1 MKINTIK
8 MMKKLLIPFFLLL
21 VSSVHAQLNNSWI
34 DYTKTYY
41 KFKVGKDT
49 LCRIPQAT
57 LSAAGLGT
65 ADAAQFQLWRNGQQ
79 VRIYTTVS
87 SGQFGA
93 GDYIEFWGE
102 MNDGK
107 PDNTLYRNSTFQV
120 ADRYSLETDTAA
132 YFLTLNPAAGNL
144 RYTSAV
150 NNSPSAATPDPYF
163 MRKIDMYYRNQI
175 NRGRAEILVEY
186 VYSASYDIGEGWAS
200 YDVAPLFDFSQ
211 EVFNMNVYAA
221 GPPNSF
227 SLRVGAAG
235 NAPNA
240 RNLVIKMFNDTLYN
254 SPMPFF
260 GTATVNLPN
269 LPLTLFQ
276 NTSYAP
282 FYVSNNSSVPN
293 DRLVVTNIGLTYPA
307 TFNFNNQKDF
317 YFELAPAAS
326 GNYLVIDNVN
336 YGTIAPVLYDMTS
349 GSRYIGDITS
359 TPGKVKFVLPA
370 SAEPVRK
377 CMLMNQEPANVN
389 VIGSLNTRNF
399 INYANTAAQGDYIIV
414 SHPSLFDDGNGN
426 NYVDQYRQYRSSVA
440 GGSYD
445 AKVFDI
451 NELTDQFGFG
461 IKGHPTAIRDFMRYA
476 SQQFAVKP
484 KYILL
489 IGRGMNYMEQQAHE
503 GDPIADKL
511 NLIPTFG
518 WPASDVLMVSEPG
531 TVLPIAPIGRLGV
544 VNTTEISNYLDKVKQ
559 YEQVQ
564 QTPGSTIASKGWM
577 KSYIHVAGG
586 KDSAENA
593 EFKEY
598 MRYYKEI
605 AEDTLMGAHVETF
618 TKTSTGAVQQANS
631 QRIEQL
637 FDEGIGFIGYFGHSS
652 ASTFEFNLSDPQI
665 YTNAGKYPFFNVSGC
680 SAGNFFIY
688 DPLRLT
694 GNLSLS
700 EKYVLANQRGSI
712 GFLADTHFG
721 IPPFLNFYNLDLYT
735 NFSKDMYGNTV
746 GNQVKQVIQSL
757 GGQNPNV
764 DYYTR
769 IHLEEVTLQG
779 DPAISINSFKKPD
792 YDIEDQQVKISPN
805 IISVADNG
813 FNVNIKMNNLGK
825 AVNDSIWI
833 SVKRKLPDGSIHVL
847 VDSLIPSIRYE
858 DSLNLTNIPI
868 NPVTDKGL
876 NQLIIT
882 LDYTNRVD
890 ELFETNNTLT
900 KDFYVFEDELRPTYP
915 YNFSIIN
922 QQNITFA
929 ASTANP
935 LSGQRQ
941 YVMEVDTTELFNSS
955 FKKSYNKS
963 GVGGI
968 VEFTPTNLNFT
979 DSTVYYWRVS
989 IVPLGTA
996 DYIWNSFS
1004 FIYLPNSSTGFNQSH
1019 YYQHLKDNYTNIV
1032 LGTDRKFSFQILP
1045 RILTIRTGLYP
1056 YFDYDKINVNL
1067 DFDQVELYGCVY
1079 NSLQFY
1085 VFDTTTLK
1093 PWDNRNTVFN
1103 GSTPTAG
1110 MYGSYPVCQNSAL
1123 TDTTRRFFE
1132 YPYSNPMYRKNAMD
1146 FIDAIPNGMY
1156 VAITNIGNTLATPDF
1171 IDKWKD
1177 DTLTLGSGN
1186 SLYHKL
1192 KSIGFTQID
1201 SFYHHLPFLYFFKKG
1216 SSTFAPTTVIGP
1228 KDSSYI
1234 DQSFPLNTTYSSGS
1248 IESPVYGPAQRWTAL
1263 HWRGSTLDAGPLTD
1277 TTSVQVWGIK
1287 LDGTTDLLAT
1297 VAPSQDTSLAFINA
1311 TVYPNIK
1318 LKMLNTDVVNAT
1330 PYQLRYLR
1338 VNADYVPEGAVAS
1351 NVLYKFKDS
1360 VEQGDKIDFALAFKN
1375 ISQTK
1380 FDSMMKIKL
1389 TITDKNNLTTA
1400 ITIPKG
1406 KILIA
1411 GDTLSIG
1418 YTIDTRNFP
1427 GNNTLFVEFNPNN
1440 DQIEQYH
1447 FNNVLYKGFYVKE
1460 DKYNPLLD
1468 VTFDGVH
1475 ILNKDIVSSKPGI
1488 LARLKDESHFLELK
1502 DTSLIKVQVRF
1513 PDQSLHNY
1521 IFGDSMHFIPANLS
1535 SGENTASIDFRPYF
1549 PDDGEYELI
1558 VTGKDVMGNKAG
1570 ALDYHIIFN
1579 VINKPSISNLLNYPN
1594 PFTTST
1600 AFVFT
1605 VTGSEVPQNIR
1616 IQVLT
1621 ITGKI
1626 VREITKDE
1634 LGPIHIGNNITEFKW
1649 DGTDMYGAKLANGVY
1664 IYRVLTNLNGKR
1676 LDKFDGRN
1684 ANGDV
1689 INSGVSGTDKYFNKG
1704 YGKMYLM
1711 R

>member
-1 MKINTIK
+1 MKR
-8 MMKKLLIPFFLLL
+8 LLVPFFLLL
-21 VSSVHAQLNNSWI
+21 VSSVNAQLNNSWI
-34 DYTKTYY
+34 NYSKPYY
-41 KFKVGKDT
+41 KFQVGKDT
-49 LCRIPQAT
+49 LCRIPQST
-57 LSAAGLGT
+57 LSAAGLG
-65 ADAAQFQLWRNGQQ
+65 ASNVSNFQLWRNGKEI
-79 VRIYTTVS
+79 RIYTSVA
-87 SGQFGA
+87 SGSLGV

-107 PDNTLYRNSTFQV
+107 PDNTLYRNASFQV
-120 ADRYSLETDTAA
+120 ADKYSLETDTAS
-132 YFLTLNPAAGNL
+132 YFLTLNPAGGNL
-144 RYTSAV
+144 RYTGAA
-150 NNSPSAATPDPYF
+150 NPSPGAATPDPYF
-163 MRKIDMYYRNQI
+163 MRKVDLYYRNQI

-186 VYSASYDIGEGWAS
+186 VYSSSYDIGEGWAS
-200 YDVAPLFDFSQ
+200 FDVAPLYDFTQ
-211 EVFNMNVYAA
+211 EIFNLNVYAA
-221 GPPNSF
+221 GPPNSV
-227 SLRVGAAG
+227 SVRVGAAG

-240 RNLVIKMFNDTLYN
+240 RNVVVKLFNDTVYN

-260 GTATVNLPN
+260 GTASINLTN

-276 NTSYAP
+276 NSSYIP
-282 FYVSNNSSVPN
+282 IYVSNSSPVLN

-307 TFNFNNQKDF
+307 TFKFNNQKNF
-317 YFELAPAAS
+317 YFELAAS
-326 GNYLVIDNVN
+326 ATGNYLAIDDVN
-336 YGTIAPVLYDMTS
+336 YGTVAPVLYDMTT
-349 GSRYIGDITS
+349 GLRYIGDIAS

-370 SAEPVRK
+370 SSEPVRK
-377 CMLMNQEPANVN
+377 FMLLNQEPANVN
-389 VIGSLNTRNF
+389 IIGAITTRNF
-399 INYANTAAQGDYIIV
+399 IDFSNTAAQGDYVII
-414 SHPSLFDDGNGN
+414 SHPALYNDGNGN
-426 NYVDQYRQYRSSVA
+426 NYVDQYKQYRSSSA
-440 GGSYD
+440 GGSYN
-445 AKVFDI
+445 AKVYDI
-451 NELTDQFGFG
+451 TELTDQFGFG
-461 IKGHPTAIRDFMRYA
+461 IKGHPTAVRDFMRFT

-484 KYILL
+484 KYVLL
-489 IGRGMNYMEQQAHE
+489 IGRGMNYMEQKAHE
-503 GDPIADKL
+503 TSALSDKL
-511 NLIPTFG
+511 NYIPTFG
-518 WPASDVLMVSEPG
+518 WPASDMLLVSEPG
-531 TVLPIAPIGRLGV
+531 TVLPIAPVGRLGV

-564 QTPGSTIASKGWM
+564 QTPGSTIESKAWM
-577 KSYIHVAGG
+577 KNFIHVAGG

-593 EFKEY
+593 EFKNY
-598 MRYYKEI
+598 MNYYKAI
-605 AEDTLMGAHVETF
+605 AEDSLLGAHVETF
-618 TKTSTGAVQQANS
+618 TKTSAGAVQQANS

-637 FDEGIGFIGYFGHSS
+637 FDQGIGFIGYFGHSS

-665 YTNAGKYPFFNVSGC
+665 YTNTGKYPFFNVSGC

-721 IPPFLNFYNLDLYT
+721 IPPFLNFYNTDFYT
-735 NFSKDMYGNTV
+735 NFSKDMYGNSV
-746 GNQVKQVIQSL
+746 GNQIRQVIQSL
-757 GGQNPNV
+757 GGLNPNI

-779 DPAISINSFKKPD
+779 DPAIHINAASKPD
-792 YDIEDQQVKISPN
+792 YVIEEQQVKISPN
-805 IISVADNG
+805 IISVADNN
-813 FNVNIKMNNLGK
+813 FNVKIKMNNIGK
-825 AVNDSIWI
+825 ATNDSIWV
-833 SVKRKLPDGSIHVL
+833 SVKRKLPNDTIKIL
-847 VDSLIPSIRYE
+847 VDTFMRAIRYE
-858 DSLNLTNIPI
+858 DSLNLTVPI

-900 KDFYVFEDELRPTYP
+900 KDFYVFEDELRPSFP
-915 YNFSIIN
+915 YNFSIVN
-922 QQNITFA
+922 QQNINFV
-929 ASTANP
+929 ASTADP

-941 YVMEVDTTELFNSS
+941 YVMEVDTTELFNST
-955 FKKSYNKS
+955 FKKTYNKS
-963 GVGGI
+963 GGGGI
-968 VEFTPTNLNFT
+968 VEFTPANLTFA
-979 DSTVYYWRVS
+979 DSTVYYWRVA
-989 IVPLGTA
+989 IVPSGSS

-1019 YYQHLKDNYTNIV
+1019 YYQHLKDNFTNIT
-1032 LGTDRKFSFQILP
+1032 LGTDRKFKFEILP

-1056 YFDYDKINVNL
+1056 FYDYDKINVNL
-1067 DFDQVELYGCVY
+1067 DFDQLELYGCVY
-1079 NSLQFY
+1079 NALQFY

-1093 PWDNRNTVFN
+1093 PWNNRNTTFS

-1110 MYGSYPVCQNSAL
+1110 LYGSYPVCQNSAL
-1123 TDTTRRFFE
+1123 TDTSRRFFE
-1132 YPYSNPMYRKNAMD
+1132 YPYSNAGYRKKAMD
-1146 FIDAIPNGMY
+1146 FIDAIPDGMY
-1156 VAITNIGNTLATPDF
+1156 VAITNIGNSLNNVDF
-1171 IDKWKD
+1171 INKWKD

-1216 SSTFAPTTVIGP
+1216 TPAFTPTTVIGP

-1234 DQSFPLNTTYSSGS
+1234 DQAFTLNTTYSTGT

-1263 HWRGSTLDAGPLTD
+1263 HWRGATLDPLPFTD
-1277 TTSVQVWGIK
+1277 TARVQVWGIRT
-1287 LDGTTDLLAT
+1287 DGSSDLLAT
-1297 VAPSQDTSLAFINA
+1297 VAPAEDTSLAFINA
-1311 TVYPNIK
+1311 AVYPNIK
-1318 LKMLNTDVVNAT
+1318 LRMLNTDVVKNT
-1330 PYQLRYLR
+1330 PYQLRYWR
-1338 VNADYVPEGAVAS
+1338 VNADYVPEGAVAT
-1351 NVLYKFKDS
+1351 NVLYKFRDS
-1360 VEQGDKIDFALAFKN
+1360 IEQGDKIDFALAFKN

-1389 TITDKNNLTTA
+1389 TITDKNNVTTA
-1400 ITIPKG
+1400 VNIPKG

-1411 GDTLSIG
+1411 GDTLSIN
-1418 YTIDTRNFP
+1418 YTIDSRNYP

-1440 DQIEQYH
+1440 DQQEQYH
-1447 FNNVLYKGFYVKE
+1447 YNNVLYKGFYVKE

-1475 ILNKDIVSSKPGI
+1475 ILNKDIISSKPGI
-1488 LARLKDESHFLELK
+1488 LVKLKDESRFLELK
-1502 DTSLIKVQVRF
+1502 DTSLLKVQVRY

-1521 IFGDSMHFIPANLS
+1521 SFGDTMHFNPANLS
-1535 SGENTASIDFRPYF
+1535 TGENTASIDFRPYF

-1558 VTGKDVMGNKAG
+1558 VTGKDAVGNKAG
-1570 ALDYHIIFN
+1570 ALDFHVIFN

-1616 IQVLT
+1616 IQILT
-1621 ITGKI
+1621 ITGKV

-1649 DGTDMYGAKLANGVY
+1649 DGTDMYGSKLANGVY

-1676 LDKFDGRN
+1676 LDKFNGRN